1 MASSSSSVGGS
12 NSHPFEWLSGGL
24 FGKTTSGSGRFRNIE
39 SSTDVAVLL
48 DGIEEDLSKAIRAQ
62 DEKMSDQKPRSTTEK
77 VGGSEQNVEEEVDL
91 YADLAVRLSRLKV
104 LCYNERQTQLGSSPP
119 PVASVMVHGLT
130 IKHPTLIPRLISNM
144 HSLPF
149 ESRKDVSSIF
159 NYLLVCGYDGM
170 DAPLYM
176 STMIAYAN
184 YVAQKY
190 SQIMMPIIQGHDCGK
205 GHSSTPDVALH
216 CGTMLRST
224 LRHAVLYQ
232 MLVSPEYAA
241 QCVYPFLDTFAHLP
255 NFEVASDALETLR
268 QILTGGISAADGMDP
283 NDPVAAEISG
293 MASDFLARSYVELI
307 EERFN
312 GKMLS
317 EKANYINRR
326 VALQLL
332 STILLSRTNYEIM
345 IRYISS
351 RQNLVLIMCL
361 LRDSSPH
368 ITLDAFHVFK
378 IFVANPNKPDD
389 VIKILVNNKVKLCN
403 YLETLHKERE
413 ANDDQFRDEKA
424 LVIATLHEL

>member
-1 MASSSSSVGGS
+1 
-12 NSHPFEWLSGGL
+12 
-24 FGKTTSGSGRFRNIE
+24 
-39 SSTDVAVLL
+39 
-48 DGIEEDLSKAIRAQ
+48 
-62 DEKMSDQKPRSTTEK
+62 
-77 VGGSEQNVEEEVDL
+77 
-91 YADLAVRLSRLKV
+91 
-104 LCYNERQTQLGSSPP
+104 
-119 PVASVMVHGLT
+119 
-130 IKHPTLIPRLISNM
+130 
-144 HSLPF
+144 
-149 ESRKDVSSIF
+149 
-159 NYLLVCGYDGM
+159 M

-176 STMIAYAN
+176 STMIEYAN
-184 YVAQKY
+184 YVAQNY

-232 MLVSPEYAA
+232 MLVSSEYAP
-241 QCVYPFLDTFAHLP
+241 QFVYPFLDTFAHLP

-268 QILTGGISAADGMDP
+268 QILTGGISGADGMDP
-283 NDPVAAEISG
+283 NDPVAAEISAI
-293 MASDFLARSYVELI
+293 ASDFLARSYVELI